1 MLNRVDLIGRVVHT
15 PELKEVGDK
24 KVCSFSVA
32 VDRPYRSGAE
42 KETDFFDCETWGR
55 TAENTAAYVGR
66 GSLVAIDGSIRI
78 DKWEKDGVKRQKPK
92 VVAERVVFLTPKNAR
107 ETGNDRVDKGND
119 GVDPAYLTPGTDD
132 GDLPF

>member
-24 KVCSFSVA
+24 KVCTFSVA
-32 VDRPYRSGAE
+32 VDRPFRSGAE

-92 VVAERVVFLTPKNAR
+92 VVAERVVFLTPKTAR
-107 ETGNDRVDKGND
+107 ETGNDRVDKEND
-119 GVDPAYLTPGTDD
+119 RIADWDTT
-132 GDLPF
+132 DLPF

>member
-107 ETGNDRVDKGND
+107 ESENDHVDKENDRIADWD
-119 GVDPAYLTPGTDD
+119 TT
-132 GDLPF
+132 DLPF